1 MKELKAAGTPT
12 YRSATPGISS
22 KSVLETP
29 KEKWSPIAKGIKITP
44 ATSRL
49 AFGSGMRVSRRHIVR
64 FVTDIEDA
72 TLVRES
78 PVNNHDDDIV
88 MMGSDDDDD
97 HPVSASSTAPV
108 APMEIPESRRAAT
121 KPAATEVVTEEAA
134 EKAAEKKRRPV
145 PKMRPTRGRD
155 LRGRGGT
162 TMRGIT
168 SRKSFKGGII
178 GSTSSRSN
186 SHETEPV
193 VAPPARRYGTA
204 RRAQPFKKGGGTTRS
219 SSSAVGSDGSGDIS
233 MPTTKTTPLLG
244 GASGFVAVNTPTPP
258 IGSGP
263 SNWADDWQQED
274 GTPISALPA
283 GAGVARAGSSPLKS
297 LPPPRSKGK
306 AVESPG
312 TPGENSKRLQ
322 AQQDLPTNPALFSTK
337 DLKAI
342 FGGGNPASTIAN
354 VTTDGQQN
362 AVVQYTSYI
371 CLTSDAHFDPPG
383 TMCDNA
389 AMIDIDGQ
397 EDPLDNETIYP
408 VWKKIG
414 KGWMY
419 CGDYTQGKREMVS
432 VFTWKNSNEAVKKYW
447 AKKVQ
452 ETEWGREF
460 LVRKGFRQHGE
471 IRNNSVAEVLGYF
484 SIVRFS
490 FPQITWSRRGLIK
503 NAVVGKSPIAVSFC

>member
-1 MKELKAAGTPT
+1 
-12 YRSATPGISS
+12 
-22 KSVLETP
+22 
-29 KEKWSPIAKGIKITP
+29 
-44 ATSRL
+44 
-49 AFGSGMRVSRRHIVR
+49 MRVSRRHILK
-64 FVTDIEDA
+64 FATDIKDA
-72 TLVRES
+72 TLVHES
-78 PVNNHDDDIV
+78 PANNHDDDIV

-97 HPVSASSTAPV
+97 DHPVSVSPTAPV
-108 APMEIPESRRAAT
+108 APPMEIPESRRAAE
-121 KPAATEVVTEEAA
+121 KPAATKVVTEEAA
-134 EKAAEKKRRPV
+134 EKAAEVEKKRRLI
-145 PKMRPTRGRD
+145 PKMRPTRGR
-155 LRGRGGT
+155 LRGRGGAA
-162 TMRGIT
+162 MRGIT
-168 SRKSFKGGII
+168 SRKSLRGSII

-186 SHETEPV
+186 SHEIESV
-193 VAPPARRYGTA
+193 IAPPARRYGTA
-204 RRAQPFKKGGGTTRS
+204 RRAQPFKKGGATTRS
-219 SSSAVGSDGSGDIS
+219 SSSAMGSDGSGDIS
-233 MPTTKTTPLLG
+233 MPAIKTTPLLG

-306 AVESPG
+306 AVESPS
-312 TPGENSKRLQ
+312 TPGENSKRIQ
-322 AQQDLPTNPALFSTK
+322 AQQDLPPNPVLFSTK

-354 VTTDGQQN
+354 VTSEGQQN
-362 AVVQYTSYI
+362 AVVQYASYI

-389 AMIDIDGQ
+389 AMLDIDGQ
-397 EDPLDNETIYP
+397 EDPLDSETIYP
-408 VWKKIG
+408 VWKKVG
-414 KGWMY
+414 KAWMY

-484 SIVRFS
+484 SIVRIFLPANNMEQAR
-490 FPQITWSRRGLIK
+490 FNEKCGDW
-503 NAVVGKSPIAVSFC
+503 